1 VTPGFGSG
9 RNIGHVD
16 FGGSRLAYKPTFCD
30 FYSLMIDFQTG
41 MQNIVDGQ
49 GLSIAAAGMSIV
61 FSALSLISIFIALLP
76 HLLRALGAVFPEATP
91 APTPV
96 RAAVAVPDDPAPA
109 AAVAAYH
116 AVQVRGA
123 G

>member
-1 VTPGFGSG
+1 
-9 RNIGHVD
+9 
-16 FGGSRLAYKPTFCD
+16 
-30 FYSLMIDFQTG
+30 
-41 MQNIVDGQ
+41 
-49 GLSIAAAGMSIV
+49 V

-91 APTPV
+91 APTPAPTPV

-109 AAVAAYH
+109 AAAAAAAAYH
-116 AVQVRGA
+116 AVKVRGA